1 MRRYFFDQRE
11 GDEMIPDEQGIDL
24 VSLEAMQHE
33 ATLAL
38 AHLAKDE
45 VRLCTIDAPA
55 RRLAINVRDE
65 DGPVLRATFT
75 FEIRRFQ

>member
-1 MRRYFFDQRE
+1 MRRHFFDQRE

-33 ATLAL
+33 ATFAL

-45 VRLCTIDAPA
+45 ARRCIIDAPA